1 MVIDGASSSAQAL
14 QAFGTSLDV
23 TAHNIANM
31 STEGYQPLRAE
42 LADGPGGQG
51 VQVAAVSRAG
61 SGLEQ
66 AGPVAGQGGAQ
77 GSDPGE
83 GLRGVSSSTGL
94 LGMGNGVDVAREMVG
109 LMQIERAYSANAT
122 MISAVEQTTGRVM
135 DLIA

>member
-23 TAHNIANM
+23 TAHNVANM
-31 STEGYQPLRAE
+31 TTEGYQPLRAE

-51 VQVAAVSRAG
+51 VHVAAVSRAG
-61 SGLEQ
+61 GGLEN
-66 AGPVAGQGGAQ
+66 AGTSATAPAGG
-77 GSDPGE
+77 DPGE
-83 GLRGVSSSTGL
+83 GLRGVSSL
-94 LGMGNGVDVAREMVG
+94 LGMNNGVDVTREMVG